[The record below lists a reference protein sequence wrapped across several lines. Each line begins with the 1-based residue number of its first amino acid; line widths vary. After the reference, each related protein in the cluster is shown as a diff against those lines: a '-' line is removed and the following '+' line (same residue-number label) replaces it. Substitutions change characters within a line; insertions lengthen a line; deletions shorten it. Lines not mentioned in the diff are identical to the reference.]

1 MREILEQLIESQ
13 GFLIGFFTGAATI
26 GALGG
31 VLAYVEGR
39 RRGVELMRDAL
50 FSAMDRNGGDRE
62 EVHGDGPHA

>member
-1 MREILEQLIESQ
+1 MREILERLLADPFFS
-13 GFLIGFFTGAATI
+13 GFVAGAVTI

-31 VLAYVEGR
+31 VLGYVEGR

-50 FSAMDRNGGDRE
+50 FGAMARNGGDLE